1 MHVVNTKV
9 IPKIERKFDHLTFLD
24 FRLQNEHFIELKSGV
39 GFQKSIQKFRH
50 PFWTSTIQPQ
60 HQNCQRSPIGHNPK

>member
-24 FRLQNEHFIELKSGV
+24 FRLQNEHFIESGV
-39 GFQKSIQKFRH
+39 GFQKSKER
-50 PFWTSTIQPQ
+50 PGDTY
-60 HQNCQRSPIGHNPK
+60 CQLSYLQTEQ